1 MWYPPHCLAR
11 SLLEG
16 PRTAFQGGAF
26 LSRHL
31 PHVIDIFDMFSAIL
45 GAVLLAQ
52 LNNDA
57 SPFFEPLTQINTKSS
72 LIWLTSTSLLAFL
85 EMSMVHTP

>member
-1 MWYPPHCLAR
+1 MVVWYLPHCLAR
-11 SLLEG
+11 SLLES

-31 PHVIDIFDMFSAIL
+31 PHVIDIFDMFSAVFR
-45 GAVLLAQ
+45 AVLLTQ

-57 SPFFEPLTQINTKSS
+57 GPFFEPLTQINTKLSMP
-72 LIWLTSTSLLAFL
+72 
-85 EMSMVHTP
+85 MSHTP